1 MSDDLEAYDGKWVA
15 MRDGRVVTHGDDELD
30 VRGSP
35 EVEASDLVFPVGVP
49 PSGFYLINV

>member
-1 MSDDLEAYDGKWVA
+1 MSDDLDAYDGKWVA
-15 MRDGRVVTHGDDELD
+15 MRDGRVVAHGDDETE

-35 EVEASDLVFPVGVP
+35 DVEAADLVFPVGVP